1 MKRIPVL
8 ITAIM
13 MAVSLSSYAFAEEKA
28 APAKQEKASEK
39 VMQATGEVTAVDT
52 KANTIAVKSKKKGD
66 VACDVVAGT
75 KVSASKEARTLADVK
90 VGDKVTIKYVKK
102 ERNNTCNSIE
112 IKTEEK
118 K

>member
-1 MKRIPVL
+1 MKRIPIL

-13 MAVSLSSYAFAEEKA
+13 MAVSLSTYAFAEEKV
-28 APAKQEKASEK
+28 APAKEEKASEK
-39 VMQATGEVTAVDT
+39 VMQATGEVTAVDA

-75 KVSASKEARTLADVK
+75 KVSVGKEARTLADVK
-90 VGDKVTIKYVKK
+90 VGDKVTIKYVEK
-102 ERNNTCNSIE
+102 ERKNTCKSIE